1 MSRTRP
7 KPSLGE
13 MELLSLLWP
22 VGAMTLSEVHE
33 AMDRSVGYT
42 TVQTRL
48 NRMVAK
54 GLAVRK
60 KSGRTAT
67 KYSAAVEPDEVSA
80 GQLDV
85 LVERVANGSVIPL
98 VAQLLDGASLS
109 SDDLKDLRKLVRLAK
124 QRSRKGELSS

>member
-1 MSRTRP
+1 
-7 KPSLGE
+7 
-13 MELLSLLWP
+13 
-22 VGAMTLSEVHE
+22 
-33 AMDRSVGYT
+33 
-42 TVQTRL
+42 
-48 NRMVAK
+48 MVAK

-67 KYSAAVEPDEVSA
+67 KYSAAVEPDEVRA